1 MSLGRNTNEGKKLKY
16 IVDEVEKREEEIA
29 SLKVEIKD
37 LKNAAPEQC
46 GISAK
51 TITKMVKE
59 RAFSDADRK
68 AQMQLEDETDRARHA
83 LGMQLDMD
91 LRGGKDVDP
100 FDAGN
105 KKPAKEAKKSQA
117 KKARDKYN
125 RPVKQPDGDDDKPT
139 LQM

>member
-1 MSLGRNTNEGKKLKY
+1 MSLGQNTNEGKKLKY

-29 SLKVEIKD
+29 GLKVQIKD

-68 AQMQLEDETDRARHA
+68 AQMQLEDEVDRARHA

-91 LRGGKDVDP
+91 LRGGKVDEP
-100 FDAGN
+100 SD

-125 RPVKQPDGDDDKPT
+125 KPVKQPDGDDDKPT

>member
-1 MSLGRNTNEGKKLKY
+1 MSLGQNTKEGEKLRY
-16 IVDEVEKREEEIA
+16 IVDEVEKHEGEIA
-29 SLKVEIKD
+29 DLKVKIKD

-68 AQMQLEDETDRARHA
+68 AQMLLEDEIDRARHA

-91 LRGGKDVDP
+91 LRGGKVDEP
-100 FDAGN
+100 SD